1 MAKFEIKG
9 KTGAAIWIAAIL
21 LLIPALLCWV
31 GYYWYVI
38 SYGYNLVIAP
48 LFNTPHINMWVA
60 GGFATLFGLF
70 FSSMSMELNSLPSKV
85 GASYLAVPFIA
96 HFMLWLLVG

>member
-1 MAKFEIKG
+1 MVKFEIKG
-9 KTGAAIWIAAIL
+9 KTGAAIWIAIIL

-38 SYGYNLVIAP
+38 SYGYNLVVAP

-60 GGFATLFGLF
+60 GGLSTLIGLF
-70 FSSMSMELNSLPSKV
+70 FSGMRMRINTLTDKANWKIL
-85 GASYLAVPFIA
+85 ASPFIA
-96 HFMLWLLVG
+96 HFILWLIVG

>member
-48 LFNTPHINMWVA
+48 LFSTPHISMWTA
-60 GGFATLFGLF
+60 GGLSTLIGLF
-70 FSSMSMELNSLPSKV
+70 FSGMSMKLNTLTEKINYSI
-85 GASYLAVPFIA
+85 LAVPFIS
-96 HFMLWLLVG
+96 HFILWLLVG

>member
-21 LLIPALLCWV
+21 LVVPALLCWV

-60 GGFATLFGLF
+60 GALSTLIGLF
-70 FSSMSMELNSLPSKV
+70 FSGMRMKLNTLTEKINYSI
-85 GASYLAVPFIA
+85 LAVPFIA
-96 HFMLWLLVG
+96 HFLLWLLVG